1 MDEEWRDI
9 KDFEG
14 YYQVS
19 NEGRIRSLDRYITRS
34 DNRRRFHKG
43 IVLVLGSN
51 NGGYSVAKLSVN
63 GKLTCRDVHRL
74 VALCFI
80 DNTHD
85 KPWVNHINGIKTDN
99 TVENLEWVTK
109 SENAIHA
116 LDSKLTPSGEDC
128 PWSKLTNEE
137 VLLIYDLSH
146 KSNMKQTEIATKFN
160 VTKGTVSKIKLGTT
174 GRRITDHVIENI
186 GRGNGRSR

>member
-19 NEGRIRSLDRYITRS
+19 NEGRIRSLYRYITRS

-85 KPWVNHINGIKTDN
+85 KPWVNHINGIKKYN
-99 TVENLEWVTK
+99 TLENLELVTK

-186 GRGNGRSR
+186 GRGNGRRR